1 MALKKIMCLILM
13 VVLSVLC
20 FASCNFGATQD
31 PPAPEK
37 TITKIEYVNGSMDTT
52 INVGQTLDTSTLKI
66 KVTYSDG
73 SSEEVASNKL
83 TLSRVDTGI
92 AGTKKLTITYEGFKT
107 EVSIVVAASSAPAKP
122 TVTDITNVSG
132 FPTSLSIGDSF
143 STSAISAKVWFSD
156 GTTKN
161 VGIADGLVVDSTVN
175 PARKGTYYVTVSYD
189 GYISAPV
196 AVTVSATLTG
206 IHLDEA
212 SIKTEYYQNDVV
224 NLSGIKVYTVY
235 SDGSRER
242 ITDTSALVIDTAAIT
257 TDTLG
262 ERSFTITYTAD
273 GQDFDIT
280 VPYTVVKKPI
290 AIEIDE
296 SSVNTTVILGGTVDT
311 SAIAVEVVY
320 SDNSREA
327 VDVSELQIG
336 NVNTAIAGEKT
347 LTVRY
352 GDLTDTITIK
362 VESKLIGIEYK
373 GAALQFI
380 HVAGNDNDPENT
392 AERLASYVA
401 DGVIVIDLV
410 YDNGTGSDN
419 YTRIEKA
426 IESIDEIE
434 HSALNTSVVT
444 DEAFMNI
451 AYAGFSASVEY
462 SVIKYLDSIV
472 VSEDST
478 FVPSIGHHDDAESAL
493 AGLVMT
499 AVYSNGDT
507 EDITVDNLTVDGL
520 ATDTIVAAAEMTVS
534 YENEFGAA
542 SATVAYEIYKKV
554 VALEFA
560 DESYPLVYKPGDTVS
575 TATEVNAL
583 IVYSDGTSNSVV
595 ATLDD
600 FALDTFITEGTQKEL
615 TFFYVDENE
624 QTLTGSVTVEVL
636 AVKSIQ
642 VSGLDTYVPYWNTE
656 DEIPDGYVDSLI
668 GKSNISVLVTFEA
681 RNGETS
687 TETLTAG
694 DVHLTHN
701 IDIKNQGTYSATVI
715 TDVYGET
722 EVDITVGI
730 QLSEIAV
737 NGATNKY
744 FQGGELSLSNITITA
759 TYHDGSTKDFAYSE
773 IKAFVVAE
781 GFTTEN
787 VGENLTYTVTYTE
800 NEVSVS
806 TTVEYSVYPAFDEE
820 TTEFRFN
827 IPSKEITVGEA
838 FDYKLYGTFKVNG
851 VDVTGE
857 EDFIVDCRY
866 DTSNIMTSLAGNYTV
881 KVSYQG
887 LTAEMTL
894 RVVNE
899 IVDGDG
905 DNVTDKAA

>member
-31 PPAPEK
+31 PPATEK

-122 TVTDITNVSG
+122 TVTNITNVSG

-189 GYISAPV
+189 GYIAAPV

-206 IHLDEA
+206 IHLDET

-224 NLSGIKVYTVY
+224 NLSGIKVYAVY

-262 ERSFTITYTAD
+262 ERSFTITYTAG

-280 VPYTVVKKPI
+280 VSYTVVKKPI

-327 VDVSELQIG
+327 VDASELQIG

-347 LTVRY
+347 LTVKY

-434 HSALNTSVVT
+434 YSALNTSVVT

-478 FVPSIGHHDDAESAL
+478 FVPSIGHNDDAEAAL

-499 AVYSNGDT
+499 VVYSNGDT
-507 EDITVDNLTVDGL
+507 EDITVDNLTVDGF
-520 ATDTIVAAAEMTVS
+520 ATDVVTEAQMTVS

-542 SATVAYEIYKKV
+542 NATIDYEIYKKF

-560 DESYPLVYKPGDTVS
+560 DEDYPTVYKPGATVS

-583 IVYSDGTSNSVV
+583 IVYSDGTSDPVV

-600 FALDTFITEGTQKEL
+600 FALDTFITDGTQKEL

-636 AVKSIQ
+636 AIKSIE
-642 VSGLDTYVPYWNTE
+642 VSGLDTYIPYWNTE

-668 GKSNISVLVTFEA
+668 GKSNISVLVTFED

-687 TETLTAG
+687 TETLTA
-694 DVHLTHN
+694 DDLILTHN

-715 TDVYGET
+715 AGVYGET
-722 EVDITVGI
+722 EVDITAGVE
-730 QLSEIAV
+730 LSAIAV

-744 FQGGELSLSNITITA
+744 FQGGELSLGNITITA

-773 IKAFVVAE
+773 VEAFVEAE

-787 VGENLTYTVTYTE
+787 VGENLTYTVIYTE

-806 TTVEYSVYPAFDEE
+806 TTVEYSVYPEFDEE
-820 TTEFRFN
+820 TTTFKFT
-827 IPSKEITVGEA
+827 IPSEEITVGEE

-857 EDFIVDCRY
+857 DDFIVDCRY
-866 DTSNIMTSLAGNYTV
+866 DASDIMTSLAGNYTV